1 MCNPIAGCS
10 ACCDKLDGGTWA
22 IKVRYNTDIPNNPIK
37 LIMGLIV
44 DHANIST
51 LVGTP
56 NQVMRELNRSQAK
69 RVVMVAFDELD
80 PVVSQAVADNLHDLA
95 NMMLDLMLQRHNHE
109 TLEKIV
115 ELLVPRKQP
124 SKQMLREAAM
134 LARAKKTVL
143 EDSEWLTASELADL
157 AQLSTRN
164 PSAQPNKWKK
174 SGKIFAIHH
183 AGVDYFP
190 GYALD
195 PATGYRP
202 MKAMAQ
208 ILRVLS
214 SNKDSWGIAIWFASQ
229 NSFLA
234 GQRPLDVLHSKT
246 DHVLAAAIDE
256 AQEIGHG

>member
-1 MCNPIAGCS
+1 M
-10 ACCDKLDGGTWA
+10 GTVA
-22 IKVRYNTDIPNNPIK
+22 EHP
-37 LIMGLIV
+37 
-44 DHANIST
+44 NIST

-56 NQVMRELNRSQAK
+56 NQVMRALNRSQAK

-80 PVVSQAVADNLHDLA
+80 PVLSQTVANNLNDLA
-95 NMMLDLMLQRHNHE
+95 NMMLELMLERRDHE

-115 ELLVPRKQP
+115 ELLVPKKQP
-124 SKQMLREAAM
+124 NKQMLREAAM
-134 LARAKKTVL
+134 LARAKKAVL
-143 EDSEWLTASELADL
+143 EDSEWLTASELAEL

-208 ILRVLS
+208 ILSVLS
-214 SNKDSWGIAIWFASQ
+214 GHKDSWGTAIWFASQ
-229 NSFLA
+229 NSFLG
-234 GQRPLDVLHSKT
+234 GQRPLDVLHSKP

-256 AQEIGHG
+256 AQEVSHG

>member
-1 MCNPIAGCS
+1 
-10 ACCDKLDGGTWA
+10 
-22 IKVRYNTDIPNNPIK
+22 
-37 LIMGLIV
+37 MGIV
-44 DHANIST
+44 AEHPNIST

-56 NQVMRELNRSQAK
+56 NQVMRALNRSQAK

-80 PVVSQAVADNLHDLA
+80 PVLSQTVANNLNDLA
-95 NMMLDLMLQRHNHE
+95 NMMLELMLERRDHE

-115 ELLVPRKQP
+115 ELLVPKKQP
-124 SKQMLREAAM
+124 NKQMLREAAM
-134 LARAKKTVL
+134 LARAKKAVL
-143 EDSEWLTASELADL
+143 EDSEWLTASELAEL

-208 ILRVLS
+208 ILSVLS
-214 SNKDSWGIAIWFASQ
+214 GHKDSWTTAIWFASQ
-229 NSFLA
+229 NSFLG
-234 GQRPLDVLHSKT
+234 GQRPLDVLHSKP

-256 AQEIGHG
+256 AQEVSHG

>member
-1 MCNPIAGCS
+1 M
-10 ACCDKLDGGTWA
+10 GTVA
-22 IKVRYNTDIPNNPIK
+22 EHP
-37 LIMGLIV
+37 
-44 DHANIST
+44 NIST

-56 NQVMRELNRSQAK
+56 NQVMRALNRSQAK

-80 PVVSQAVADNLHDLA
+80 PVLSQTVANNLNDLA
-95 NMMLDLMLQRHNHE
+95 NMMLELMLERRDHE

-115 ELLVPRKQP
+115 ELLVPKKQP
-124 SKQMLREAAM
+124 NKQMLREAAM
-134 LARAKKTVL
+134 LARAKKAVL
-143 EDSEWLTASELADL
+143 EDSEWLTASELAEL

-208 ILRVLS
+208 ILSVLS
-214 SNKDSWGIAIWFASQ
+214 SHKDSWSTAIWFASQ
-229 NSFLA
+229 NSFL
-234 GQRPLDVLHSKT
+234 GGLRPLDVLDSQP

-256 AQEIGHG
+256 AQEVSHG